1 MGKFIPVNTPL
12 LEGNEKKYLCE
23 CIDTGW
29 ISSEGPFV
37 KRFERDCASYAGR
50 KYGIAV
56 ANGTA
61 ALEIA
66 VRALGLEKGSEVIV
80 PDFTI
85 ISCVQAIVNA
95 GLVPVPVDCGFT
107 TWNMDVSML
116 EELISEKTKAIMAV
130 HIYGLAVD
138 MNPVLE
144 LAEKYRLKVIEDAAE
159 AHGLTY
165 NGKPCG
171 SFGDVSIFSFYAN
184 KHVACGE
191 GGMILTDNA
200 EIEEKCRSFRNL
212 CFKRE
217 RRFVHDELGYNFR
230 MGNLQ
235 AAVGVAQL
243 ERIEQTIQR
252 KKQIGRRYRE
262 LLGHL
267 QGVLQPLER
276 TTGCENIYWVYGLV
290 LDGNWEFDAAYVMQ
304 KLAVRGIGTRPFFY
318 PMHLQPVFRG
328 MDLFQNVACP
338 NSKKLA
344 RNGFYIP
351 SGVGLTDDEIEIV
364 AEEVKKVL
372 GR

>member
-1 MGKFIPVNTPL
+1 MQKFIPVNTPS

-37 KRFERDCASYAGR
+37 KKFERDCASYVDR

-61 ALEIA
+61 ALEVA
-66 VRALGLEKGSEVIV
+66 VRALRLEKGSEVIV

-95 GLVPVPVDCGFT
+95 GLVPVPVDCELT

-116 EELISEKTKAIMAV
+116 DKLISEKTKAIMVV

-138 MNPVLE
+138 MKPVLK
-144 LAEKYRLKVIEDAAE
+144 LAEKYQLKVIEDAAE

-165 NGKPCG
+165 YGKPCG
-171 SFGDVSIFSFYAN
+171 SFGDISIFSFYAN

-191 GGMILTDNA
+191 GGMILTDNEELA
-200 EIEEKCRSFRNL
+200 ERCRSLINL
-212 CFKRE
+212 CFKKE
-217 RRFVHDELGYNFR
+217 RRFVHDELGYNYR

-243 ERIEQTIQR
+243 ERIGQTIQR

-262 LLGHL
+262 RLGDVA
-267 QGVLQPLER
+267 GILQPVER
-276 TTGCENIYWVYGLV
+276 AKGCENIYWVYGLV
-290 LDGNWEFDAAYVMQ
+290 LDGDWKFDAAFVMQ
-304 KLAVRGIGTRPFFY
+304 KLAERGIGTRPFFY
-318 PMHLQPVFRG
+318 PMHLQPVFCNRG
-328 MDLFQNVACP
+328 LFRDTVCH
-338 NSKKLA
+338 NSKKIA
-344 RNGFYIP
+344 MNGFYIP
-351 SGVGLTDDEIEIV
+351 SGAGLTDEEIEIV
-364 AEEVKKVL
+364 SEEVKKVL
-372 GR
+372 KR